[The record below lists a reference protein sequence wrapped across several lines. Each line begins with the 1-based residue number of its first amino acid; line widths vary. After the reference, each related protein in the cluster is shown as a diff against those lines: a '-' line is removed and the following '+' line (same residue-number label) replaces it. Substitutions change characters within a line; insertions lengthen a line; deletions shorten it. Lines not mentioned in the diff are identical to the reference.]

1 MPVVYLLFRMGD
13 IYAANNHNPL
23 VIFIFRLCLV
33 FGEKVQTSV
42 TCCSNYRNVWPDFRR
57 LCLLFA
63 GRDAS
68 VLTELIIRVILYPRE
83 KREGIEMEKKHH
95 VKLNDEERAHIEKM
109 MNVAKTPKTLKKRC
123 QVLLLA
129 DEVAG
134 KPPSYEEIAA
144 RCGVSDVTVWKTARD
159 YCQQGIE
166 VCLRYRSHKEPPRKP
181 IVTGEKEARI
191 VALACGEPPEGYA
204 RWSVRLLR
212 DKVVELQIVDAIGRE
227 TIRSTLKKRNLSL
240 T

>member
-1 MPVVYLLFRMGD
+1 MRLL
-13 IYAANNHNPL
+13 
-23 VIFIFRLCLV
+23 
-33 FGEKVQTSV
+33 
-42 TCCSNYRNVWPDFRR
+42 
-57 LCLLFA
+57 
-63 GRDAS
+63 GRCWYPS

-95 VKLNDEERAHIEKM
+95 VKLNDQERAHIEKM